1 MVTIGMCTEMQPN
14 NNNNNIGQ
22 QKLTAAAD
30 NPLTSM
36 QIYKKKLNTLIGLA
50 STNTQTQLF
59 NDPLSRI
66 AQASWN
72 QK

>member
-1 MVTIGMCTEMQPN
+1 MCTVMQPN

-36 QIYKKKLNTLIGLA
+36 QIYKKTKHLNRVSVHKHTD
-50 STNTQTQLF
+50 TTV
-59 NDPLSRI
+59 
-66 AQASWN
+66 
-72 QK
+72 